1 MLPRGAAKNEAP
13 RRPRY
18 FSARASRAARRRFE
32 DAPRTFGQDWFVI
45 PQGLRTPVRPHGT
58 RQQPRLSCVPIVFD
72 YILIQGCKSKKL
84 CRAAPS
90 KRRQIHAAARNA
102 RKLPRAMKT
111 APTRR
116 KRKNPFSAARARTP
130 KRAAARVKSGKPR
143 KAAALLVKHTK
154 LRTPSG
160 AAVKRRRAAQ
170 ADAPRAQRAKARSFY
185 KLFAERGRRDQASRV
200 RRRPRTLPIRAPR
213 REKSGDRRWPPLSS

>member
-32 DAPRTFGQDWFVI
+32 DAIRTFGQGWFVI

-84 CRAAPS
+84 CRAASS

-116 KRKNPFSAARARTP
+116 KRKNPFSDARTRAP

-143 KAAALLVKHTK
+143 KAAALRVKHTK
-154 LRTPSG
+154 FRTPS
-160 AAVKRRRAAQ
+160 AAAAK
-170 ADAPRAQRAKARSFY
+170 RAKARSFY
-185 KLFAERGRRDQASRV
+185 KPFAERWRRDQASRV
-200 RRRPRTLPIRAPR
+200 RRRPRTLPIRAAR

>member
-1 MLPRGAAKNEAP
+1 MLPRSTAKNETP

-102 RKLPRAMKT
+102 RKLPRVIKT

-116 KRKNPFSAARARTP
+116 KRKNPFPDARARSP
-130 KRAAARVKSGKPR
+130 KRAAARVKSRKPR
-143 KAAALLVKHTK
+143 KAAAPRVKHTK
-154 LRTPSG
+154 HRTSS
-160 AAVKRRRAAQ
+160 AAAAK
-170 ADAPRAQRAKARSFY
+170 RAKARSFY
-185 KLFAERGRRDQASRV
+185 KPFAERGKSRENMRRHM
-200 RRRPRTLPIRAPR
+200 TIKKAPR
-213 REKSGDRRWPPLSS
+213 LRSAL

>member
-102 RKLPRAMKT
+102 RKLPRVIKT

-116 KRKNPFSAARARTP
+116 KRKNPFPDARARSP
-130 KRAAARVKSGKPR
+130 KRAAARVKSMKPR
-143 KAAALLVKHTK
+143 KAAPLRVKHTK
-154 LRTPSG
+154 LRTPN
-160 AAVKRRRAAQ
+160 AAAAKRRRAAQ
-170 ADAPRAQRAKARSFY
+170 ADAPRAKRAKARSFY
-185 KLFAERGRRDQASRV
+185 KPFAKRGKSRENMRRHM
-200 RRRPRTLPIRAPR
+200 TIKKAPR
-213 REKSGDRRWPPLSS
+213 LRSAL

>member
-1 MLPRGAAKNEAP
+1 MLPRGAAKNETP

-102 RKLPRAMKT
+102 RKLPHAMKT
-111 APTRR
+111 APTQR
-116 KRKNPFSAARARTP
+116 KRKNPFPNARTRSP
-130 KRAAARVKSGKPR
+130 KRAAARVKSGKPC
-143 KAAALLVKHTK
+143 KAAAPPKLTPRAPNARKHEAFTNLLQ
-154 LRTPSG
+154 SEG
-160 AAVKRRRAAQ
+160 DEGRRAASS
-170 ADAPRAQRAKARSFY
+170 AGRGRFPYAPRGAR
-185 KLFAERGRRDQASRV
+185 KK
-200 RRRPRTLPIRAPR
+200 RRPARASAFVTNFGFVR
-213 REKSGDRRWPPLSS
+213 

>member
-32 DAPRTFGQDWFVI
+32 DEPRTFGQGWLVI
-45 PQGLRTPVRPHGT
+45 PKGLRTPVRPHCT

-84 CRAAPS
+84 CRAASS

-116 KRKNPFSAARARTP
+116 KRKNPFPDARARSP
-130 KRAAARVKSGKPR
+130 KRAAA
-143 KAAALLVKHTK
+143 
-154 LRTPSG
+154 
-160 AAVKRRRAAQ
+160 KRAG
-170 ADAPRAQRAKARSFY
+170 ARSFY
-185 KLFAERGRRDQASRV
+185 KPFAERGKSRENMRRHM
-200 RRRPRTLPIRAPR
+200 TIKKAPR
-213 REKSGDRRWPPLSS
+213 LRSAL